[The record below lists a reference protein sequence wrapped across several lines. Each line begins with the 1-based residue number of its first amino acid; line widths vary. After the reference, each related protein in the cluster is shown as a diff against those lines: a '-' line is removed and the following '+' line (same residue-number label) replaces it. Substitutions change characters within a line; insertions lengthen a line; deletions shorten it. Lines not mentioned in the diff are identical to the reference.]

1 MYVFPR
7 FFASRIFQNQILLF
21 PETRSFSEISI
32 LRSFPHSRITME
44 VINVLLK
51 KFPDAVRHFPA
62 ADSLK
67 LSDADTPAE
76 LEKSE
81 KGKAP
86 GYMAVEPYTLGLFK
100 MKNEFS

>member
-1 MYVFPR
+1 
-7 FFASRIFQNQILLF
+7 
-21 PETRSFSEISI
+21 
-32 LRSFPHSRITME
+32 ME

-62 ADSLK
+62 ADSLE

-100 MKNEFS
+100 MKKEFS